1 MSVIKRRSQSATTA
15 SALTCLAAT
24 VAADSEGASG
34 GRPPALILGAVTS
47 GLDARALRV
56 ARERSGLTQSDLA
69 RKIGVVGGER
79 VSRWELGRSQPRP
92 DLLVRMAQEL
102 GIRPR
107 QLVSTAGSVPDLRA
121 LRLAAGLDAYEV
133 ANAVHLSLP
142 TYRKWEQ
149 GRWGQLPPAA
159 TVTALAKT
167 LRSSPAEVERA
178 FRSARQENQQCE
190 SDDAV
195 GEV

>member
-1 MSVIKRRSQSATTA
+1 M
-15 SALTCLAAT
+15 
-24 VAADSEGASG
+24 
-34 GRPPALILGAVTS
+34 TS

-56 ARERSGLTQSDLA
+56 ARERARLTQSDLA

-133 ANAVHLSLP
+133 ARAVHLSLP

-149 GRWGQLPPAA
+149 GRWGRLPTAA
-159 TVTALAKT
+159 TMTALAKAV
-167 LRSSPAEVERA
+167 RSSPAEVERA
-178 FRSARQENQQCE
+178 FESARDQFQQRKGG
-190 SDDAV
+190 AAA